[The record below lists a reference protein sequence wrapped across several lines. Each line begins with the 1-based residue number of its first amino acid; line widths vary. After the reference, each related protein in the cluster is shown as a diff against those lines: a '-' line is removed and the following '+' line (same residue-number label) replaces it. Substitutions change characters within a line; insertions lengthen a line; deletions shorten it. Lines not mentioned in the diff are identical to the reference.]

1 MLEEIYKRAGEYK
14 DKYRSDPD
22 ILCADQETL
31 EKIIKEIPRLKNS
44 IDLTEVYPDIFNMK
58 IIVTI
63 DDGYGYQLF
72 DKSDLDNAIRKYDSL
87 LYPEK
92 LVRIRKFIFT
102 ANQKVNTN
110 PSAKCLGETKSEWLD
125 IPQGV
130 IGAYKRFLKS

>member
-1 MLEEIYKRAGEYK
+1 MLEEIYKRVGEYK

-31 EKIIKEIPRLKNS
+31 EKIIKEIPRLENS

-58 IIVTI
+58 VIVTI

-72 DKSDLDNAIRKYDSL
+72 NKSDLDKAIQKYDSL

-102 ANQKVNTN
+102 A
-110 PSAKCLGETKSEWLD
+110 LH
-125 IPQGV
+125 I
-130 IGAYKRFLKS
+130 